1 MPTNEPGNI
10 SRLVPLAA
18 IGVVLLG
25 CAVLCALSADHR
37 AFALAPAPDTDLEK
51 SLKQATADGKYAMLL
66 HQFKAEKD
74 ADEYGE
80 FNDFGFRNKTEYAD
94 QKDLPKGYWV
104 YVQPYWYI
112 WGERT
117 ETVREKRAW
126 GPEQATGEPNVVN
139 LGTDDGNAWA
149 SKTEDA
155 EDEWLL
161 LEYEEPIQPVG
172 VVIHETF
179 NPGAVIKVTVFKLD
193 GSEVEAWTGADPTAA
208 GSGSGVSE
216 IDLKVDFKTMRVKL
230 YIDSKNVPGWN
241 EIDAVGLKDKA
252 KKVHWAKY
260 AAASST
266 YAPPYPADDLTTS
279 YEERISKLE
288 AENKKLRKTIAELK
302 KTIEE
307 LKKKDGKDK

>member
-1 MPTNEPGNI
+1 M
-10 SRLVPLAA
+10 LVFQCRNCTRFLRAAAWAASTVFLAGT
-18 IGVVLLG
+18 ILYLVTT
-25 CAVLCALSADHR
+25 AVH
-37 AFALAPAPDTDLEK
+37 ALAPAPDTDLEK
-51 SLKQATADGKYAMLL
+51 SLKKATVDGKYAMLL

-74 ADEYGE
+74 ADEQGE
-80 FNDFGFRNKTEYAD
+80 FNDYGFRNKAEHGD

-139 LGTDDGNAWA
+139 IGTDDGNAWA
-149 SKTEDA
+149 SKTPDE

-172 VVIHETF
+172 IIIHETF
-179 NPGAVIKVTVFKLD
+179 NPGAVIKVSAFKLD
-193 GSEVEAWTGADPTAA
+193 GTEVEAWKGADPTAA
-208 GSGSGVSE
+208 GVGSGVSE
-216 IDLKVDFKTMRVKL
+216 IDLKVDFKTTRVKV
-230 YIDSKNVPGWN
+230 YIDSKNVAGWN

-252 KKVHWAKY
+252 KKVYWAKY
-260 AAASST
+260 AAASTT
-266 YAPPYPADDLTTS
+266 YAPPYPPDDLTAS

-302 KTIEE
+302 KSIED
-307 LKKKDGKDK
+307 LKKKDGKER